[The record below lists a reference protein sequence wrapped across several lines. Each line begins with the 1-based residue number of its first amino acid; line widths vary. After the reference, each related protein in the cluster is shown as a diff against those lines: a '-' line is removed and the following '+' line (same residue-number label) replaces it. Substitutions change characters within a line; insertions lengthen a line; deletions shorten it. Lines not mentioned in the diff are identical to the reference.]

1 MVIIYNFST
10 HILQRWQT
18 HAPHLLANLMAMGM
32 HQYGTEHIDQ
42 CAMLSASIEA
52 TRRRNWLIICCV
64 SPKVTTWFTD
74 KQAHNKANT
83 SIAGH
88 FWWPWHELIW
98 YQAHCLMQH
107 IQGFNWSHWTLLS
120 GECLLSLVMPY
131 NPKLQILEKRGSS
144 SRLGS
149 NGRQKQKQLRI

>member
-18 HAPHLLANLMAMGM
+18 HAPHLLENLMAMGM

-64 SPKVTTWFTD
+64 SPRWLPGSQTNKHTT
-74 KQAHNKANT
+74 KQTPPLLAIFDGHDMSWYDIKHIVWCST
-83 SIAGH
+83 SRASIEAIEH
-88 FWWPWHELIW
+88 CYQVSVCCPWSCHTTPNCKFLKKGV
-98 YQAHCLMQH
+98 AA
-107 IQGFNWSHWTLLS
+107 
-120 GECLLSLVMPY
+120 
-131 NPKLQILEKRGSS
+131 RD
-144 SRLGS
+144 
-149 NGRQKQKQLRI
+149 